1 MGRKDGGQPLTVAR
15 IIVRRLVQALLVS
28 LMVSTLSFVM
38 MRALPGD
45 AAMRVAAARYGHDL
59 VTARAADAVR
69 AELKLDRPV
78 ASALFAWW
86 GDVLRLDLG
95 TSAVTAA
102 PVVDEV
108 SHQLGYTI
116 RLALAAMGIALL
128 AGPLLGVLCGLWPG
142 SAFDQTWRALA
153 AAIRAVPP
161 FILGLLLII
170 AFSVEMAALPAAG
183 TMDSTSLVLPAITLA
198 VGLTAGLIRVTRDAL
213 KSVTESGYFAFA
225 RTKGLSLSEALVRHG
240 LRNAAAP
247 VTAYVGVQLAFLIE
261 GVVAVETLFAWP
273 GIGHALVHA
282 IYARD
287 VPMIQGTVMAM
298 AILFIGLSALADL
311 AILAIDP
318 RRR

>member
-1 MGRKDGGQPLTVAR
+1 VTVVR
-15 IIVRRLVQALLVS
+15 IIARRLAQAILVS
-28 LMVSTLSFVM
+28 LFVSTLSFFM

-45 AAMRVAAARYGHDL
+45 AAMRIAAARYGHDL

-69 AELKLDRPV
+69 AELKLNRPV
-78 ASALFAWW
+78 VIALLAWW
-86 GDVLRLDLG
+86 RDVLRLNLG
-95 TSAVTAA
+95 TSAVTAF

-116 RLALAAMGIALL
+116 RLALASMGIALL
-128 AGPLLGVLCGLWPG
+128 LGPFLGVLCGLWPG
-142 SAFDQTWRALA
+142 KIFDQTWRALS

-170 AFSVEMAALPAAG
+170 AFSLEIAVLPAAG
-183 TMDSTSLVLPAITLA
+183 TMDSTSLILPAITIAL
-198 VGLTAGLIRVTRDAL
+198 GLTAGLIRVTRDAL
-213 KSVTESGYFAFA
+213 KSVTESDYFAFA
-225 RTKGLSLSEALVRHG
+225 RTKGLSLGQALARHG
-240 LRNAAAP
+240 LRNAAVP

-298 AILFIGLSALADL
+298 ALLFIALSALADL
-311 AILAIDP
+311 AILALDP

>member
-1 MGRKDGGQPLTVAR
+1 MTVAR
-15 IIVRRLVQALLVS
+15 LFLRRLVQALLVS
-28 LMVSTLSFVM
+28 LMVSTLSFFM

-86 GDVLRLDLG
+86 GDVLRLNLG

-116 RLALAAMGIALL
+116 RLALASMGIALL
-128 AGPLLGVLCGLWPG
+128 FGLVLGVLCGLWPG
-142 SAFDQTWRALA
+142 SVFDQAWRALA

-161 FILGLLLII
+161 FILGLLLIV
-170 AFSVEMAALPAAG
+170 AFSVEISALPAAG
-183 TMDSTSLVLPAITLA
+183 TMDSTSLVLPALTLA
-198 VGLTAGLIRVTRDAL
+198 VGLSAGLIRVTRDAL

-225 RTKGLSLSEALVRHG
+225 RTKGLSLNQALLRHA

-247 VTAYVGVQLAFLIE
+247 VTAYLSVQLVFLIE

-298 AILFIGLSALADL
+298 ALLFVCLSALADF

>member
-1 MGRKDGGQPLTVAR
+1 MTAFR
-15 IIVRRLVQALLVS
+15 IVGRRLVQAFLVS
-28 LMVSTLSFVM
+28 LMVSTLSFFM

-78 ASALFAWW
+78 AGALLSWW

-108 SHQLGYTI
+108 FHQLSYTI
-116 RLALAAMGIALL
+116 RLALAAMGIALW
-128 AGPLLGVLCGLWPG
+128 AGVLLGILCGLWPE
-142 SAFDQTWRALA
+142 SALDQICRALA

-161 FILGLLLII
+161 FLLGLLLIV

-183 TMDSTSLVLPAITLA
+183 TTDSTSLLLPAITLA
-198 VGLTAGLIRVTRDAL
+198 VGLAAGLSRVTRDAL

-225 RTKGLSLSEALVRHG
+225 RTKGLSLGQTLLRHG
-240 LRNAAAP
+240 LRNAAVP

-287 VPMIQGTVMAM
+287 VPMIQGTVMSM
-298 AILFIGLSALADL
+298 ALLFIALSALADL

>member
-1 MGRKDGGQPLTVAR
+1 MTVVR
-15 IIVRRLVQALLVS
+15 IVARRLVQALLVS
-28 LMVSTLSFVM
+28 LMVSTLSFFM

-69 AELKLDRPV
+69 AELKLDRSV
-78 ASALFAWW
+78 AGALLAWW

-128 AGPLLGVLCGLWPG
+128 AGPLLGLLCGLWPG
-142 SAFDQTWRALA
+142 SVFDQAWRALA
-153 AAIRAVPP
+153 AMIRTIPP
-161 FILGLLLII
+161 FVLGLLLIV

-183 TMDSTSLVLPAITLA
+183 TMDSTSLVLPALTLA
-198 VGLTAGLIRVTRDAL
+198 IGLAAGVSRVTRDSL
-213 KSVTESGYFAFA
+213 KSVTESGYFSFA
-225 RTKGLSLSEALVRHG
+225 RTKGLSLREALIRHG

-247 VTAYVGVQLAFLIE
+247 VAAYVGVQLAFLIE

-287 VPMIQGTVMAM
+287 VPMIQGTVMTM
-298 AILFIGLSALADL
+298 ALLFIALSALADL
-311 AILAIDP
+311 AILAVDP

>member
-1 MGRKDGGQPLTVAR
+1 LTVAR

-28 LMVSTLSFVM
+28 LMVSTLSFFM

-45 AAMRVAAARYGHDL
+45 GAMRVAAARYGHDL
-59 VTARAADAVR
+59 VTVRAADAVR

-78 ASALFAWW
+78 ASALIAWW
-86 GDVLRLDLG
+86 GDVLRLNLG

-116 RLALAAMGIALL
+116 RLALASMGVALL
-128 AGPLLGVLCGLWPG
+128 FGLSLGVLCGLWPG
-142 SAFDQTWRALA
+142 SVFDQTWRVVA

-161 FILGLLLII
+161 FILGLLLIL
-170 AFSVEMAALPAAG
+170 AFSGEMAALPAAG
-183 TMDSTSLVLPAITLA
+183 TMDSTRLVLPAITLA

-213 KSVTESGYFAFA
+213 KSVTETGYFAFA
-225 RTKGLSLSEALVRHG
+225 RTKGLSLGQAPIRHAV
-240 LRNAAAP
+240 RNAAAP
-247 VTAYVGVQLAFLIE
+247 VTAYVSVQLAFLIE
-261 GVVAVETLFAWP
+261 GVVAGETLFAWP

-298 AILFIGLSALADL
+298 ALLFVGLSALADF
-311 AILAIDP
+311 AILAIDL

>member
-1 MGRKDGGQPLTVAR
+1 MAV
-15 IIVRRLVQALLVS
+15 ALL
-28 LMVSTLSFVM
+28 T
-38 MRALPGD
+38 
-45 AAMRVAAARYGHDL
+45 
-59 VTARAADAVR
+59 
-69 AELKLDRPV
+69 
-78 ASALFAWW
+78 WW

-116 RLALAAMGIALL
+116 RLALASMGIALIL
-128 AGPLLGVLCGLWPG
+128 GPVLGVLCGLWPG
-142 SAFDQTWRALA
+142 SVFDQTWRAGA
-153 AAIRAVPP
+153 AVIRAIPP
-161 FILGLLLII
+161 FIVGLLLIL
-170 AFSVEMAALPAAG
+170 AFSVEMAGLPAAG

-198 VGLTAGLIRVTRDAL
+198 AGLTAGLIRVTRDSL
-213 KSVTESGYFAFA
+213 KSVTESAYFAFA
-225 RTKGLSLSEALVRHG
+225 RTKGLSLGQALVRHA

-247 VTAYVGVQLAFLIE
+247 VTAYVSVQLALLIE

-287 VPMIQGTVMAM
+287 VPMIQGTVMSM
-298 AILFIGLSALADL
+298 ALLFIGLSALADF